1 MKYVIESHGFRN
13 GIVIRMNLPIGV
25 SGFERNKRSIT
36 YSQDNDP
43 LRFPGPTYTI
53 SDWRLEP
60 WWQRKP
66 TSADLTSGG
75 G

>member
-53 SDWRLEP
+53 
-60 WWQRKP
+60 
-66 TSADLTSGG
+66 
-75 G
+75 